1 MSQGLKWPVSLLA
14 VAASGVLAQSAATR
28 PAFDAFEVATIKP
41 TAPDQQARYIR
52 MQSTNRFYAT
62 GFTLN
67 ALVAAAYSLT
77 PRAISGGPAWADSDR
92 YDILASTPGDSQPN
106 VVQPNLD
113 EQMAMLRKLVSDRFQ
128 LTFHRE
134 PKELPIY
141 SLTVAKGGPK
151 LKLSS
156 DPPDGQPYLVNTIFP
171 EEKGG
176 VHVELPARNATM
188 TQFVAMMQRAV
199 ADRAVVD
206 NTGLTGRY
214 DFQLEWTPDESQFG
228 GNLPRSVESTKPSLF
243 SAIQEQLGLRLEATR
258 GAVSALVIDRVER
271 PSEN

>member
-1 MSQGLKWPVSLLA
+1 MTIMTLKPAGTLLA
-14 VAASGVLAQSAATR
+14 VAATGIFAQSPSAR

-52 MQSTNRFYAT
+52 MQSIHRFYAT

-92 YDILASTPGDSQPN
+92 YDILASTPGG
-106 VVQPNLD
+106 VQPNLD
-113 EQMAMLRKLVSDRFQ
+113 EQMTMLRKLLTDRFR

-134 PKELPIY
+134 SKELPVFAI
-141 SLTVAKGGPK
+141 TVAKGGPR
-151 LKLSS
+151 LKPSAA
-156 DPPDGQPYLVNTIFP
+156 PPGTLPYLTNTVYP

-176 VHVELPARNATM
+176 VHVQLPARNATLM
-188 TQFVAMMQRAV
+188 QFAAMLQRAV
-199 ADRAVVD
+199 VDRAVVD
-206 NTGLTGRY
+206 RTGLSGTF
-214 DFQLEWTPDESQFG
+214 DFDLEWTPDENQFG
-228 GNLPRSVESTKPSLF
+228 GNLPRSVEPTKPNLF
-243 SAIQEQLGLRLEATR
+243 SAMQEQLGLRLEATK
-258 GAVSALVIDRVER
+258 GPVPVLVIERVER